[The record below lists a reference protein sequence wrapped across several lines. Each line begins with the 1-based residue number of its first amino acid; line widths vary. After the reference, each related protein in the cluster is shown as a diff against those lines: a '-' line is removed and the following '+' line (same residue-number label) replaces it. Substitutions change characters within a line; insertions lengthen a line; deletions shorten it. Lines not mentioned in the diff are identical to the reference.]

1 MPKIYCNFLIMH
13 ITLSKT
19 KSKTLMKTLKLTLLT
34 VATVLI
40 LDTIIITENNKTRKF
55 LLDLPQTPKRL
66 VKNDIFPKSFH
77 GRNRNYNVTVVPC
90 APFHQDFF
98 VENYLLK
105 KSYLLIIL
113 ETKHLALIIGDHWYP
128 LFQT

>member
-1 MPKIYCNFLIMH
+1 MH

-66 VKNDIFPKSFH
+66 IKNDIFPK
-77 GRNRNYNVTVVPC
+77 T
-90 APFHQDFF
+90 
-98 VENYLLK
+98 
-105 KSYLLIIL
+105 I
-113 ETKHLALIIGDHWYP
+113 T
-128 LFQT
+128 

>member
-1 MPKIYCNFLIMH
+1 
-13 ITLSKT
+13 
-19 KSKTLMKTLKLTLLT
+19 MKTLKLSLLT

-40 LDTIIITENNKTRKF
+40 LDTIIITESNKTRKF

-66 VKNDIFPKSFH
+66 AKNDIIPKTFY
-77 GRNRNYNVTVVPC
+77 GRNRNYNVTVMSC

-98 VENYLLK
+98 FYYYLFK
-105 KSYLLIIL
+105 KSYLLIVL

>member
-1 MPKIYCNFLIMH
+1 M
-13 ITLSKT
+13 
-19 KSKTLMKTLKLTLLT
+19 LMKTLKLTLLT

-40 LDTIIITENNKTRKF
+40 LDTIIITESNKTRKF

-66 VKNDIFPKSFH
+66 AKNDIIPKTFY
-77 GRNRNYNVTVVPC
+77 GRNRNYNVTVMSC

-98 VENYLLK
+98 VENYLFK
-105 KSYLLIIL
+105 KSYLLIVL